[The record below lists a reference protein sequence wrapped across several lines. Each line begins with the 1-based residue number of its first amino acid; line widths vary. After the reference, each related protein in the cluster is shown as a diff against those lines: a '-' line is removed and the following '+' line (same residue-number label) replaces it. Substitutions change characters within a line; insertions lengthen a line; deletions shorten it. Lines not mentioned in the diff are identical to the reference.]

1 MSKDSSVRYDKKT
14 EKAFKKGLLKV
25 QRSFPSRGNKK
36 WEYGREIYKNCPEDK
51 IQWLVS
57 IEKHCKIWINKT
69 DSQIKIIFFG

>member
-1 MSKDSSVRYDKKT
+1 MSKDSSVRYYKKT

-25 QRSFPSRGNKK
+25 QRSFPSR
-36 WEYGREIYKNCPEDK
+36 EYGREIYKNCPEDK